1 MSVPND
7 TCTECCTCP
16 TAIVEWDS
24 RSGSMTDNTPVDPV
38 TGESYL
44 TKTVTTTHTNIGSVN
59 CPYVT
64 DCAAACETWDTSYS
78 DTTVTTYD
86 PVTGTSSSSYSGEG
100 SCSSTSYSTCNGVT
114 LTDDTSATYTNGT
127 WSGTR
132 HYTRVDTNNPA
143 TNYDYTDP
151 RNSACPAQG
160 GGTTTPTTTYSDL
173 YPRQQFKD
181 DVIDSLPA
189 YDNDWNDT
197 PGSYANL
204 SSDGKTYSVRQ
215 SRYRFRFKVPRANS
229 RSYRLSWVERFI
241 GENGVPV
248 SSIEVVSGGVYR
260 PWATA
265 IAIAGAEGLYDPRLV
280 AVMSATGGVSGIRI
294 LNPGRDFAPYITF
307 SGGGGSGAA
316 ATAYLNSSGQ
326 VESVVMT
333 SGGYGYTSAP
343 TVAFSDVISGTS
355 QIRATGTAVVTD
367 GRVTS
372 ITMSNVGNYLP
383 IISVQAATNGGTS
396 STGWVASLT
405 DGKLS
410 SISGGSEGNY
420 LPTLAI
426 SAPGGTGTT
435 ATATCTMDE
444 TGGIA
449 SVSVT
454 SGGSKYTSEPT
465 ITITAKVTS
474 TPPTV
479 ITPASLLLHM
489 GTETAR
495 CDVWDKTTLAD
506 KWFTREVAD
515 GGHPL
520 TSIEVIHG
528 GHDFH
533 TAPNI
538 YVTPPPYLNTTV
550 SAPPSGGTQAVI
562 RANLNGSGRV
572 IGFTIVQPGS
582 GYISA
587 PTITLPN
594 PGAGNTQATGWVTN
608 INGSGAV
615 YSVTGG
621 TQGDY
626 SVAATAS
633 VSGKK
638 ITSITL
644 TKYGW
649 GFTTNPVIQISG
661 SGSVA
666 TVLLAAHFGTE
677 VEYADGSQPPTA
689 LPVGYTPDDPQTYPL
704 LGESGSH
711 PWKYYDLA
719 VPGSN
724 GTTLVA
730 NVRAIC
736 DGSSC

>member
-24 RSGSMTDNTPVDPV
+24 RSASKTKCGYDEFTDFSTPPKRYLKLSVLPNTGVIEEYFANQPCSGSPCDYEGSAGNYTSITYSASGYRQLSLPDCEVSVMTNL
-38 TGESYL
+38 SIR
-44 TKTVTTTHTNIGSVN
+44 TVNFCGIPSVS
-59 CPYVT
+59 
-64 DCAAACETWDTSYS
+64 E
-78 DTTVTTYD
+78 TYD
-86 PVTGTSSSSYSGEG
+86 DWVYFSQPLQSGF
-100 SCSSTSYSTCNGVT
+100 V
-114 LTDDTSATYTNGT
+114 ATYTKTTITYTGIGCGYNQYVKY
-127 WSGTR
+127 SGSVTQELSEEF
-132 HYTRVDTNNPA
+132 T
-143 TNYDYTDP
+143 TDQLK
-151 RNSACPAQG
+151 SITLG
-160 GGTTTPTTTYSDL
+160 S
-173 YPRQQFKD
+173 F
-181 DVIDSLPA
+181 PA
-189 YDNDWNDT
+189 YDNDWSDT
-197 PGSYANL
+197 AGSFANL
-204 SSDGKTYSVRQ
+204 STDELTYTVRQ

-241 GENGVPV
+241 PQAGTSL
-248 SSIEVVSGGVYR
+248 SSIEVISGGVYR
-260 PWATA
+260 PGIGVSAPLAGGQSA
-265 IAIAGAEGLYDPRLV
+265 IAV
-280 AVMSATGGVSGIRI
+280 AVMTSTGGVSSIRV
-294 LNPGRDFAPYITF
+294 LGLGDTNAPAITF

-326 VESVVMT
+326 VESVVVT
-333 SGGYGYTSAP
+333 SGGSGYTSAP
-343 TVAFSDVISGTS
+343 TVAFSGVLTSTS
-355 QIRATGTAVVTD
+355 QIRATGTAVVTG

-383 IISVQAATNGGTS
+383 IISVQAATSGGTS

-465 ITITAKVTS
+465 ITVTAKAPS

-489 GTETAR
+489 GTETTR

-533 TAPNI
+533 TAPTI
-538 YVTPPPYLNTTV
+538 YVTPPSYLNTTV

-562 RANLNGSGRV
+562 RANLNSSGRV
-572 IGFTIVQPGS
+572 TGFTIVQAGS
-582 GYISA
+582 GYTSA

-594 PGAGNTQATGWVTN
+594 PGAGNTQATGWVTT

-615 YSVTGG
+615 TAVTGG

-626 SVAATAS
+626 AVAATAN

-638 ITSITL
+638 ITSISI

-649 GFTTNPVIQISG
+649 GFTTNPVIQVSG
-661 SGSVA
+661 GGSVA

-677 VEYADGSQPPTA
+677 VEYADGTQPPTA
-689 LPVGYTPDDPQTYPL
+689 LPVGYVASQTQTYPL

-711 PWKYYDLA
+711 PWKYYNLA